1 MNWFIARSRSFRPN
15 KRFIIPI
22 LALAGPGLIAA
33 NAGNDAGGIATY
45 ASAGAQF
52 GYRTLFF
59 MLLVTVA
66 LVIVQEMCARIG
78 AYTGEGL
85 GSLIRE
91 HFSIRASSFALALF
105 TIANIGLVVSEFA
118 GIAAA
123 LSLFDVSRFISIPIA
138 AVVVWSLVVFGSYKR
153 AEQLFLVLSLAFI
166 TYPIAAFLSHPK
178 VGQAA
183 SQLVIPHFLFTKS
196 FLFLG
201 VALIGTTITP
211 YMQFY
216 LAGAVTD
223 KGIGP
228 DEYAQERRGTIVG
241 SIIAN
246 LISIFI
252 IVATAAA
259 ITKRAPLTSAAGA
272 ALALKPIAGQ
282 FAAKLFGIGLLGA
295 SALAAA
301 IVPLSTAYAVSE
313 AIGSERSVSKSFK
326 EAPIFIS
333 LFTFQIII
341 GATVALIPGNLIKT
355 LISTQVLNGVI
366 TPIILFYI
374 LRLANK
380 KSLLGEAAN
389 GYIFKTVAAVC
400 IAAIGALSLL
410 VTINTVGGWLGV
422 NI

>member
-1 MNWFIARSRSFRPN
+1 MNSLLAKTGKLRPR
-15 KRFIIPI
+15 KRYLIPV

-91 HFSIRASSFALALF
+91 HFSIRASSFALLLF
-105 TIANIGLVVSEFA
+105 TVANIGLVVSEFA

-123 LSLFDVSRFISIPIA
+123 LSLFHVSRFVSIPIA
-138 AVVVWSLVVFGSYKR
+138 ALVVWSLVVFGSYKR
-153 AEQLFLVLSLAFI
+153 AEQLFLILSLAFI
-166 TYPIAAFLSHPK
+166 TYPIAAFMSHPNLSL
-178 VGQAA
+178 AT
-183 SQLVIPHFLFTKS
+183 SQLVVPHFILSKG

-216 LAGAVTD
+216 LAGAITD

-228 DEYAQERRGTIVG
+228 DEYPQERRGTIVG

-246 LISIFI
+246 LISVFI

-259 ITKRAPLTSAAGA
+259 ITKRAPLASASAAA
-272 ALALKPIAGQ
+272 EALKPVAGK
-282 FAAKLFGIGLLGA
+282 FATELFGIGLLGA

-301 IVPLSTAYAVSE
+301 VVPLSTAYAVSE
-313 AIGSERSVSKSFK
+313 AIGSERSVSKTFK

-333 LFTFQIII
+333 LFTLQIII

-355 LISTQVLNGVI
+355 LISTQVLNGII
-366 TPIILFYI
+366 TPIILVYI

-380 KSLLGEAAN
+380 KSLLGDAAN
-389 GYIFKTVAAVC
+389 GLVFRSVALVC
-400 IAAIGALSLL
+400 IIAIGALSLI
-410 VTINTVGGWLGV
+410 VSINTVGGWLGV
-422 NI
+422 NV